1 MQKKYIMHKER
12 NTMFNESWSAQSAE
26 KIWAEHKEK
35 EAQPKKQTIELQK
48 QTAALTDVKELTR
61 VNIEC
66 IQSIVDLN
74 AENTKTV
81 KQIAQMTEENQ
92 KSSTKQFIASII
104 VSAAA
109 LIIAFS
115 SLIISILQLYK

>member
-1 MQKKYIMHKER
+1 MYNQPW
-12 NTMFNESWSAQSAE
+12 NAQSAVE
-26 KIWAEHKEK
+26 FAKKQAEKEK
-35 EAQPKKQTIELQK
+35 QTRTQLNELHKQTS
-48 QTAALTDVKELTR
+48 TLTDVKELTR
-61 VNIEC
+61 INIEC
-66 IQSIVDLN
+66 IQNVVNLIS
-74 AENTKTV
+74 ENTETV
-81 KQIAQMTEENQ
+81 KQIAKMTEENQ

>member
-1 MQKKYIMHKER
+1 MINQP
-12 NTMFNESWSAQSAE
+12 WSAESVKRIAE
-26 KIWAEHKEK
+26 EQAKKEK
-35 EAQPKKQTIELQK
+35 QIQAQMNELHQQTSTLS
-48 QTAALTDVKELTR
+48 DVKELTKINIDCIKNI
-61 VNIEC
+61 VNLT
-66 IQSIVDLN
+66 S
-74 AENTKTV
+74 ENTETV

>member
-1 MQKKYIMHKER
+1 MFNRAWSAESARRMTEEQAEKER
-12 NTMFNESWSAQSAE
+12 QIKTQLNELHQ
-26 KIWAEHKEK
+26 
-35 EAQPKKQTIELQK
+35 QTSTLS
-48 QTAALTDVKELTR
+48 DVKELTR